1 MKRILKILEKFV
13 SQYDLPYADYIKKQ
27 TNDPFKILL
36 SVILSS
42 RTKDETTAKVCN
54 NLFQH
59 VKNIEDLKNISDKN
73 LEKLLYP
80 VGFYKTKTRHL
91 KLLANILEKQY
102 KYKIPSEIDELLKLP
117 GVGRKTANLVVN
129 IAFDK
134 PGICVDVHVH
144 RILNRLGHLKTKNPF
159 ETEIYLRQNLNKK
172 YWRKINYILVL
183 FGQNLCKPINPKC
196 GVCPIYKYCKRVNVI
211 TKHEI
216 R

>member
-1 MKRILKILEKFV
+1 MDKILKILEKFV
-13 SQYDLPYADYIKKQ
+13 AQYNLPFADYIKKE
-27 TNDPFKILL
+27 TNDPFKILI

-42 RTKDETTAKVCN
+42 RTKDETTAKVCI
-54 NLFQH
+54 NLFKH
-59 VKNIEDLKNISDKN
+59 IDNIEDLKNISIKK

-80 VGFYKTKTRHL
+80 VGFYKTKAKHL
-91 KLLANILEKQY
+91 KLLSKILEKEY
-102 KYKIPSEIDELLKLP
+102 KGNIPDNIDELLKLP

-134 PGICVDVHVH
+134 YGICVDTHVH
-144 RILNRLGHLKTKNPF
+144 RILNRLGYLKTKTPL
-159 ETEIYLRQNLNKK
+159 ETEMYLRKHLDKK

-196 GVCPIYKYCKRVNVI
+196 DICPIVKYCGFVR
-211 TKHEI
+211 